1 MDPRALAAATPADRN
16 RVVDFLRAAAILTV
30 VLGHWLMAAVMVQDD
45 QLVPNAVLNIAPATH
60 PLTWVFQV
68 MPLFFIVGGYANGL
82 SWRSARRRGAGY
94 AGWLRSRLQRLA
106 APVLPLLIVWL
117 AIASIGYAAGVP
129 GATLR
134 TASQVALVP
143 TWFLAAYIVVVA
155 VAPLLL
161 ALWERLGWWSIS
173 AGLALG
179 GLVDWWSIAGDNHWI
194 GFANY
199 LVVWATVH
207 QLGFAWLDGSLASS
221 RRRIALAVVGFV
233 GLLTLVWAGPY
244 PVSMIGVDD
253 AVLNNSYPT
262 RVTLACLGMFQ
273 AGLVLLAER
282 RLAALLERPRVWA
295 LAVVVNLRIMSL
307 YLWHLTAMVLVIGMS
322 LLAGGLGLRAV
333 PLSGYWWATRPVWL
347 GVLAAVT
354 VGLVLLFGR
363 FEKPIRD
370 RRPAPSVW
378 RPALA
383 TAALCGG
390 LGVMAAS
397 GIVSGEGVHWVWPL
411 LPVAALVGLGVL
423 PVPGRRTTKVC

>member
-1 MDPRALAAATPADRN
+1 M
-16 RVVDFLRAAAILTV
+16 
-30 VLGHWLMAAVMVQDD
+30 
-45 QLVPNAVLNIAPATH
+45 
-60 PLTWVFQV
+60 
-68 MPLFFIVGGYANGL
+68 
-82 SWRSARRRGAGY
+82 
-94 AGWLRSRLQRLA
+94 
-106 APVLPLLIVWL
+106 
-117 AIASIGYAAGVP
+117 P

-143 TWFLAAYIVVVA
+143 TWFLAAYLVVVA

-161 ALWERLGWWSIS
+161 AVWERLGWWSIG

-179 GLVDWWSIAGDNHWI
+179 GLVDWWSIAGDNSWI

-207 QLGFAWLDGSLASS
+207 QLGFAWLDGSLAGTP
-221 RRRIALAVVGFV
+221 RRLLLAVVGFA
-233 GLLTLVWAGPY
+233 GLVALVWAGPY
-244 PVSMIGVDD
+244 PVSMIGVDG

-262 RVTLACLGMFQ
+262 RVTLAFLGMFQ
-273 AGLVLLAER
+273 AGVVLLAER
-282 RLAALLERPRVWA
+282 RLAALLERPKVWA

-333 PLSGYWWATRPVWL
+333 PLSGYWWATRPVWFA
-347 GVLAAVT
+347 VLAAVT

-363 FEKPIRD
+363 FEKPVLD
-370 RRPAPSVW
+370 RRPAPSLW

-397 GIVSGEGVHWVWPL
+397 GIVSGEGVHWTWPL
-411 LPVAALVGLGVL
+411 LPVVALVGLGIVPL
-423 PVPGRRTTKVC
+423 PTRPRH